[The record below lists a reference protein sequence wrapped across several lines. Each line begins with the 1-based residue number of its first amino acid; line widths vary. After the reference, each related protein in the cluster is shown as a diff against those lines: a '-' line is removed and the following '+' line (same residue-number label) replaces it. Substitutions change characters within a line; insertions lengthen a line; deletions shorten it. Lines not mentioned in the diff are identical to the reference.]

1 VDLNIYLWPIMR
13 KNWSFLIL
21 FVILS
26 LSAKAEKLN
35 SDTIINRLVNKWW
48 GQYYEHKADTIKDEQ
63 TIYLIPNKKEARKIF
78 CQSFI
83 FKDDG
88 SFEIIHKRKPIIPA
102 LRIAYKGQW
111 TIADDI
117 ITVTFKKQ
125 KYAIYFRVLEIKK
138 TSFTTVISSE

>member
-1 VDLNIYLWPIMR
+1 MR
-13 KNWSFLIL
+13 KIFYLLTFFIGISF
-21 FVILS
+21 
-26 LSAKAEKLN
+26 AGKADKLN
-35 SDTIINRLVNKWW
+35 SDTIVNHLVNKWW
-48 GQYYEHKADTIKDEQ
+48 GQYYEHKSDTIKDEQ
-63 TIYLIPNKKEARKIF
+63 TIYFIPNKKEARNIF

-88 SFEIIHKRKPIIPA
+88 SFELIRKRKPIIPA

-125 KYAIYFRVLEIKK
+125 KYAIYFKILDIKK
-138 TSFTTVISSE
+138 TTFTAVISSE